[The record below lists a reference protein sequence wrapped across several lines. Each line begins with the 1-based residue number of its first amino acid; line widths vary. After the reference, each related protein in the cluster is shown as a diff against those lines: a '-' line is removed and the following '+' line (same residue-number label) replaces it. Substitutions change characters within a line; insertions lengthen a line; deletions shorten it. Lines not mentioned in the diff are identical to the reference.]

1 VDEQFVAEIRET
13 VERRLIELG
22 HPLERL
28 TEAEVREEFDRRPED
43 GQPWLHYELEVAGE
57 RCLYGVLPVAGD
69 DDEVRLGQQSAE
81 DDFVRLR
88 GEGRLIVVNNVIVA
102 PRGVLVTYVLAHD
115 GVDQND
121 AELEEAMSNFL
132 SSVWDPATVRP
143 LILPRQE
150 G

>member
-1 VDEQFVAEIRET
+1 VDQQFVDEVRET

-28 TEAEVREEFDRRPED
+28 DDEEVGEEYDRRPEE
-43 GQPWLHYELEVAGE
+43 GPWLHYEVEVAGE
-57 RCLYGVLPVAGD
+57 RCLYGVLPVSGD
-69 DDEVRLGQQSAE
+69 DEEVRRGQQGSE
-81 DDFVRLR
+81 EDFVRLR
-88 GEGRLIVVNNVIVA
+88 GEGRLLVVNNVIVA

-143 LILPRQE
+143 LILPRE
-150 G
+150 ARN